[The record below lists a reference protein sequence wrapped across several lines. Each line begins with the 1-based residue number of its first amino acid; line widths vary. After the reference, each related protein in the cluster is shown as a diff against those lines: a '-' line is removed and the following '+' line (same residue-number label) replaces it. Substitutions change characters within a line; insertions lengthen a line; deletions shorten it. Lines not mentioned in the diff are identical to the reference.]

1 MTWEFVFEVL
11 KSLSITAATSALTG
25 IIVYAKQRRKADK
38 QHEELEAERE
48 RALQDALCRLLRAQI
63 VAIHDVYVGRGYC
76 PTHVKEILQS
86 VYDAYTGYKG
96 NGIGKKM
103 YEETMRLPDE
113 RRSE

>member
-1 MTWEFVFEVL
+1 MNEFLFDIL
-11 KSLSITAATSALTG
+11 RSLLITAATSAVTG
-25 IIVYAKQRRKADK
+25 VIVYVKQRRKADK

-76 PTHVKEILQS
+76 PTHVKEILQQ
-86 VYDAYTGYKG
+86 VYDAYIGYNG

-103 YEETMRLPDE
+103 YEETMALPE
-113 RRSE
+113 VKKQ

>member
-1 MTWEFVFEVL
+1 MNEFLFDIL
-11 KSLSITAATSALTG
+11 RSLLITAATSAITG
-25 IIVYAKQRRKADK
+25 VTVYVRQRRKADK
-38 QHEELEAERE
+38 QHEEIEAERE

-86 VYDAYTGYKG
+86 VYDAYDGYKG
-96 NGIGKKM
+96 NGLGKKM

-113 RRSE
+113 RRSD